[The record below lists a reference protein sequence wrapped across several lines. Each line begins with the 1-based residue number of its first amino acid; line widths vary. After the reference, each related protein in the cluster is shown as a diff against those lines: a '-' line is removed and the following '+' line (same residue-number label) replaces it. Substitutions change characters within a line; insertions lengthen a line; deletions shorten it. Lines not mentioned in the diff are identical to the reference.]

1 MVMIIQM
8 FMENLMQKMTNITSQ
23 EAWRI
28 LDAIIAYKNDYE
40 LSAPVI
46 KTIKNVEKKMKK
58 IVDEE

>member
-1 MVMIIQM
+1 MS
-8 FMENLMQKMTNITSQ
+8 TDITSQ

-28 LDAIIAYKNDYE
+28 LDALIAYKDDYE